1 MADPNSLF
9 IIATLVLGGT
19 TLILLLIVIAL
30 WFFMKPEGRY
40 FFRQSLGGATLDN
53 IRHEP
58 GSNNLILDSLKWDGQ
73 MFVNKKGFYYP
84 FAQLLNPKSKSQE
97 IYNKIVASAARWK
110 GSKRPVVMTTDIMS
124 FAVSPEFYAAVEKAK
139 KTDQY
144 KKIRYLL
151 DDLAKIFDETGVKY
165 GYFIETFN
173 IADIQE
179 IIKDVGPKKV
189 RDSFKK
195 GINREKLKNTK
206 IGDGLFGGL
215 PLWMIMLG
223 LLAFVGMVGYLLI
236 NSGYIT
242 I

>member
-1 MADPNSLF
+1 MVF
-9 IIATLVLGGT
+9 GVL
-19 TLILLLIVIAL
+19 TLILLLVVAAL

-84 FAQLLNPKSKSQE
+84 FSQLLNPKSKSQE

-124 FAVSPEFYAAVEKAK
+124 FAVSPEFYAAVEKSK
-139 KTDQY
+139 KEASY
-144 KKIRYLL
+144 SKVKPLL
-151 DDLAKIFDETGVKY
+151 DDLADIFNKTGVKY

-179 IIKDVGPKKV
+179 IVKDVGPGKI

-206 IGDGLFGGL
+206 IGDGMFGGI
-215 PLWMIMLG
+215 PLWAIMLVLIAIIG
-223 LLAFVGMVGYLLI
+223 IVGYVLI

-242 I
+242 V